1 MLLIGIIF
9 WRIPKYIKNI
19 YMRKK
24 EKQDA
29 QLQTK

>member
-24 EKQDA
+24 EDA